1 MEVDLDALEAE
12 TRCPVCL
19 GVIRDARLVSVC
31 MHRFCAECIE
41 KWLRNAKENSC
52 PQCREP
58 MQSRRD
64 CKRDVR
70 FDRLL
75 SVLYG
80 NVDRYEEKM
89 EKETSLEVA
98 HAQGAAIQ
106 RAAELR
112 RQARA
117 GRSTLLGLPPRP
129 RSAAAAGS
137 DPGSGH
143 RPAAP
148 ARTVQQQHPFALI
161 KVSEPMQV
169 APVWQAAHKAH
180 LVQPW
185 YEDDDILDD
194 PELYIYPD
202 PPAAPGHPQNQ
213 PSRDATAAQPP
224 QKRQRSGAHTAAAS
238 PAVPLLGPQ
247 SGRSSPSPGR
257 MTASL
262 PASRQPS
269 PSPVFVIQP
278 EGDAIKEAELLATR
292 TQDAIDAEA
301 SSTTSCI
308 QVRLVP
314 AAGSDPIPADWAFL
328 TCPSTMRLRDL
339 QQALTSQAILGPAT
353 SRTQHHVT
361 LLMPESS
368 GSPAAPLKSSLYSKP
383 LSEILLHAPNTA
395 GPCTLAC
402 LFKSQASV

>member
-180 LVQPW
+180 LVQPC
-185 YEDDDILDD
+185 
-194 PELYIYPD
+194 
-202 PPAAPGHPQNQ
+202 
-213 PSRDATAAQPP
+213 
-224 QKRQRSGAHTAAAS
+224 
-238 PAVPLLGPQ
+238 
-247 SGRSSPSPGR
+247 PSPGR